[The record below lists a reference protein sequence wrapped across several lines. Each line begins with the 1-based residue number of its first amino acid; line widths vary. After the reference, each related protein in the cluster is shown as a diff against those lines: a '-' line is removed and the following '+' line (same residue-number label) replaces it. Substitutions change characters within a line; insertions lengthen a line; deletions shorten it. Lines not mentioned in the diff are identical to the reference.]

1 MDDTYPQVSY
11 SLPYMSSTVAGDV
24 KMGNMETKNQ
34 GSYQGGTTTFV
45 KTYTAQG
52 AVGKWT
58 LSIFPE
64 NTESFDYTVT
74 IGAAEK

>member
-1 MDDTYPQVSY
+1 MAT
-11 SLPYMSSTVAGDV
+11 G
-24 KMGNMETKNQ
+24 GMETKNQ

-45 KTYTAQG
+45 KTYTAPG
-52 AVGKWT
+52 AVGKWK

-64 NTESFDYTVT
+64 NTENFDYTVT